1 VPEGLNALQ
10 GWRSLRP
17 AGNRNHTMAQIA
29 ADRIAVST
37 WSLHRLLGMTYPHD
51 LNTTEIGPMEETYGE
66 GEESLLGLPSV
77 LANHGYHRLEIVSFH
92 LRSRDPVYLGELRDQ
107 LKIAN
112 VRLQTLL
119 IDAGDISHPEHGA
132 RDQRWIASWIEIA
145 NELGAENARI
155 IAGKQKPTRDA
166 LDRSVKALAALAQG
180 NAGSSVRLVTENWFD
195 LLAEPAHV
203 HYLLDKLDGRI
214 GLLGDFGNWSGPNK
228 YPDLK
233 SIFGR
238 AELCH
243 AKANFID
250 GDLDETDYGACVR
263 LAEEAGYRG
272 PYTLIFDSEIPNEW
286 HGLSI
291 ERDFI
296 TSLET

>member
-1 VPEGLNALQ
+1 MSVN
-10 GWRSLRP
+10 
-17 AGNRNHTMAQIA
+17 

-51 LNTTEIGPMEETYGE
+51 LSTTDVGPMQESYGP

-92 LRSRDPVYLGELRDQ
+92 LRSRDPIYLAELKDQ
-107 LKIAN
+107 LRIAN

-119 IDAGDISHPEHGA
+119 IDAGDISHPEHGQ
-132 RDQRWIASWIEIA
+132 RDTAWIARWIETA
-145 NELGAENARI
+145 NALGAENARV

-166 LDRSVKALAALAQG
+166 LDRSIKALTALAEV
-180 NAGSSVRLVTENWFD
+180 NAGSSMRLVTENWFD

-214 GLLGDFGNWSGPNK
+214 GLLGDFGNWGGPNK
-228 YPDLK
+228 YSDLK
-233 SIFGR
+233 SIFGV

-243 AKANFID
+243 AKASFID
-250 GDLDETDYGACVR
+250 GDLDQADFGACVR
-263 LAEEAGYRG
+263 LAEEAGYQG
-272 PYTLIFDSEIPNEW
+272 PYTLIFDSEIPSEW
-286 HGLSI
+286 NGLAQ

-296 TSLET
+296 TSLVI

>member
-1 VPEGLNALQ
+1 
-10 GWRSLRP
+10 
-17 AGNRNHTMAQIA
+17 MAVS

-51 LNTTEIGPMEETYGE
+51 LTTTEVGPMQETYGE
-66 GEESLLGLPSV
+66 GTESLLGLPSV

-107 LKIAN
+107 LRIAN

-132 RDQRWIASWIEIA
+132 RDQAWIAGWIEIA
-145 NELGAENARI
+145 NELGAEHARI

-166 LDRSVKALAALAQG
+166 LDRSIKALAQLADS
-180 NAGSSVRLVTENWFD
+180 NSGSSVRLVTENWFD
-195 LLAEPAHV
+195 LLSEPAHV
-203 HYLLDKLDGRI
+203 HYVLDRLEGRV
-214 GLLGDFGNWSGPNK
+214 GLLADFGNWAGPGK
-228 YPDLK
+228 YSDLG
-233 SIFGR
+233 SIFAR

-243 AKANFID
+243 AKAQFID
-250 GDLDETDYGACVR
+250 GDLDEADYAQCVK
-263 LAEEAGYRG
+263 LAEDAGYKG
-272 PYTLIFDSEIPNEW
+272 PYTLIFDSEIPSEW
-286 HGLSI
+286 HGLAT

-296 TSLET
+296 QSR

>member
-1 VPEGLNALQ
+1 MSV
-10 GWRSLRP
+10 S
-17 AGNRNHTMAQIA
+17 

-51 LNTTEIGPMEETYGE
+51 LTTTEIGPMQESYGE

-92 LRSRDPVYLGELRDQ
+92 LRSRDPIYLAELKDQ
-107 LKIAN
+107 LRIAN

-119 IDAGDISHPEHGA
+119 IDAGDISHPEHGE
-132 RDQRWIASWIEIA
+132 RDTAWIASWIEIA
-145 NELGAENARI
+145 NELGADNARI
-155 IAGKQKPTRDA
+155 IAGKQKQTLDA
-166 LDRSVKALAALAQG
+166 LDRSIKALTRLAGG
-180 NAGSSVRLVTENWFD
+180 NAGSPVRLVTENWFD

-214 GLLGDFGNWSGPNK
+214 GLLGDFGNWGGPNK
-228 YPDLK
+228 YSDLK

-243 AKANFID
+243 AKASFID
-250 GDLDETDYGACVR
+250 GDLDEADYGACIR
-263 LAEEAGYRG
+263 LAEEAGYKG
-272 PYTLIFDSEIPNEW
+272 PYTLIFDSEIPGEW
-286 HGLSI
+286 HGLST

-296 TSLET
+296 TSIEP

>member
-1 VPEGLNALQ
+1 MSV
-10 GWRSLRP
+10 S
-17 AGNRNHTMAQIA
+17 

-51 LNTTEIGPMEETYGE
+51 LSTTEIGPMQQSYGD

-77 LANHGYHRLEIVSFH
+77 LANHGYKRLEIVSFH
-92 LRSRDPVYLGELRDQ
+92 LRSRDPVYLAELKDQ
-107 LKIAN
+107 LRIAD

-119 IDAGDISHPEHGA
+119 IDAGDISHPEHGE
-132 RDQRWIASWIEIA
+132 RDTAWIASWIEIA

-166 LDRSVKALAALAQG
+166 LDRSIKALTTLAEG

-195 LLAEPAHV
+195 LLSEPAHV

-214 GLLGDFGNWSGPNK
+214 GLLGDFGNWGGPNK
-228 YPDLK
+228 YSDLQ
-233 SIFGR
+233 SIFSR

-243 AKANFID
+243 AKASFID
-250 GDLDETDYGACVR
+250 GDLDEADYGACVK
-263 LAEEAGYRG
+263 LAEQAGYKG
-272 PYTLIFDSEIPNEW
+272 PYTLIFDSEIPSEW
-286 HGLSI
+286 NGLAA

-296 TSLET
+296 TSLEV

>member
-1 VPEGLNALQ
+1 
-10 GWRSLRP
+10 
-17 AGNRNHTMAQIA
+17 MAHIS

-37 WSLHRLLGMTYPHD
+37 WSLHRLLGITYPHD
-51 LNTTEIGPMEETYGE
+51 LTTTDIGPEKQAYGE

-92 LRSRDPVYLGELRDQ
+92 LRSRDAVYLGELRDQ
-107 LKIAN
+107 LKVSN

-132 RDQRWIASWIEIA
+132 RDTAWIASWLEIA

-166 LDRSVKALAALAQG
+166 LDRSVKALNALADG

-195 LLAEPAHV
+195 LLSEPAHV

-214 GLLGDFGNWSGPNK
+214 GLLGDFGNWGGKTK
-228 YPDLK
+228 YADLK
-233 SIFGR
+233 SIFSR

-243 AKANFID
+243 AKASFID
-250 GDLDETDYGACVR
+250 GDLDEADYGACVT
-263 LAEEAGYRG
+263 LAEEAGYKG
-272 PYTLIFDSEIPNEW
+272 PYTLIFDSEIPSEW
-286 HGLSI
+286 HGLAA

-296 TSLET
+296 TSRDV

>member
-1 VPEGLNALQ
+1 
-10 GWRSLRP
+10 
-17 AGNRNHTMAQIA
+17 MATISP
-29 ADRIAVST
+29 DRIAVST
-37 WSLHRLLGMTYPHD
+37 WSLHRLLGTVYPHD
-51 LNTTEIGPMEETYGE
+51 LTTSEVGPETPTYGE

-92 LRSRDPVYLGELRDQ
+92 LRSRDKVYLGELRDQ
-107 LKIAN
+107 LKVSD

-132 RDQRWIASWIEIA
+132 RDQKWIAGWIEVA

-166 LDRSVKALAALAQG
+166 LDRSVKALAALADG

-203 HYLLDKLDGRI
+203 HYLLDKLEGRI
-214 GLLGDFGNWSGPNK
+214 GLLGDFGNWGGDNK
-228 YPDLK
+228 YSDLK

-243 AKANFID
+243 AKASFID
-250 GDLDETDYGACVR
+250 GDLDEADYGACVT
-263 LAEEAGYRG
+263 LAEEAGYKG
-272 PYTLIFDSEIPNEW
+272 PYTLIFDSEIPGEW
-286 HGLSI
+286 HGLAT

-296 TSLET
+296 TSRDV

>member
-1 VPEGLNALQ
+1 
-10 GWRSLRP
+10 
-17 AGNRNHTMAQIA
+17 MATISP
-29 ADRIAVST
+29 DRIAVST
-37 WSLHRLLGMTYPHD
+37 WSLHRLLGTVYPHD
-51 LNTTEIGPMEETYGE
+51 LTTSEVGPETPTYGE

-92 LRSRDPVYLGELRDQ
+92 LRSRDKVYLGELRDQ
-107 LKIAN
+107 LKVSD

-132 RDQRWIASWIEIA
+132 RDQKWIAGWIEIA

-166 LDRSVKALAALAQG
+166 LDRSVKALAALADG
-180 NAGSSVRLVTENWFD
+180 NAGSPVRLVTENCFD

-203 HYLLDKLDGRI
+203 HYLLDKLEGRI
-214 GLLGDFGNWSGPNK
+214 GLLGDFGNWGGDNK
-228 YPDLK
+228 YSDLK

-243 AKANFID
+243 AKASFID
-250 GDLDETDYGACVR
+250 GDLDEADYGACVT
-263 LAEEAGYRG
+263 LAEEAGYKG
-272 PYTLIFDSEIPNEW
+272 PYTLIFDSEIPGEW
-286 HGLSI
+286 HGLAT

-296 TSLET
+296 TSRDV